1 MLLKVQFLADDV
13 CLLVVGHCGR
23 VRRTAPSHPERAGC
37 ACQAVP
43 VVVAVVWATVPPTDL
58 PVPSFGLTFAV
69 FDSERVFPTFCKGKY
84 FSVTIGLNAKCYV
97 TNILKLCEVFYF
109 LKCSE

>member
-13 CLLVVGHCGR
+13 AHLVVDHCWR
-23 VRRTAPSHPERAGC
+23 ERRTASSRSERAGC

-43 VVVAVVWATVPPTDL
+43 VVVAVVWVTVPPTDL

-69 FDSERVFPTFCKGKY
+69 FDSERVFSTCCKGKY
-84 FSVTIGLNAKCYV
+84 FSVTIGLNVKCYV

-109 LKCSE
+109 LKYLE